1 MAKIWA
7 KIADYIRETDKRLL
21 FLCITATCF
30 GCLSVLSATRYTLSP
45 RQFIMQTVSML
56 LGICA
61 AIFISLFDFETLLKR
76 WYIIGGAGLF
86 LVLLTFIFGTG
97 PAGTDDKAWLNLG
110 ITTFQPSELLK
121 VCFII
126 TFSYHL
132 SKVADKINKLTT
144 LIPVCVHAGIPV
156 ALIHFQGDDGT
167 ALVFAVMAICMM
179 WAAGVDKKYFL
190 ILLGVLVVAAPFIY
204 FFVMNPDQQARIRLL
219 FDIDADLQGDGWQ
232 QWRGRIA
239 LAGGGFFGQGLFKG
253 TLTQM
258 GPLGVPEGYNDF
270 IFVTIGE
277 EWGFLGCLVVVALLF
292 LICLR
297 CVSIAKQTRKLS
309 GKLICIG
316 FFGLLLAQ
324 TVINLGMCLSILPVI
339 GITLPFFSAGG
350 TSLACLYVG
359 VGELLSVYIHRNS
372 RMLYLHD

>member
-1 MAKIWA
+1 MSKIWTR
-7 KIADYIRETDKRLL
+7 IADYIRETDKRLL

-30 GCLSVLSATRYTLSP
+30 GCVAVLSATRYTLSA
-45 RQFIMQTVSML
+45 RYFIMQTLSMV
-56 LGICA
+56 LGVCA

-76 WYIIGGAGLF
+76 WYIIGGAGLL
-86 LVLLTFIFGTG
+86 LVLLTFVIGTG

-110 ITTFQPSELLK
+110 FTTFQPSELLK

-126 TFSYHL
+126 TFAYHL
-132 SKVADKINKLTT
+132 SKVADKINKLDR
-144 LIPVCVHAGIPV
+144 LIPVCIHAGIPV
-156 ALIHFQGDDGT
+156 VLIHFQGDDGT
-167 ALVFAVMAICMM
+167 ALVFAVMAVCMM
-179 WAAGVDKKYFL
+179 WAAGVNKKYFL
-190 ILLGVLVVAAPFIY
+190 ILLAVLVVAAPFIY
-204 FFVMNPDQQARIRLL
+204 FFVMNADQQARIRLL
-219 FDIDADLQGDGWQ
+219 FDLDADLQGDGWQ

-277 EWGFLGCLVVVALLF
+277 EWGFLGCMVVVTLLV
-292 LICLR
+292 LICVR

-309 GKLICIG
+309 GKLICVG

-324 TVINLGMCLSILPVI
+324 IIINLGMCLSILPVI

-350 TSLACLYVG
+350 TSLACLYIG

-372 RMLYLHD
+372 RMLYLHE

>member
-7 KIADYIRETDKRLL
+7 RIADYIRETDKRLL
-21 FLCITATCF
+21 FLCIFATCL
-30 GCLSVLSATRYTLSP
+30 GCVAVLSATRYTLSA
-45 RQFIMQTVSML
+45 RYFIMQTVSML

-61 AIFISLFDFETLLKR
+61 AIFISLFDYETLLKR

-110 ITTFQPSELLK
+110 FTTFQPSELLK

-126 TFSYHL
+126 TFAYHL
-132 SKVADKINKLTT
+132 SKVADKINKIEH
-144 LIPVCVHAGIPV
+144 LIPVCIHAGIPV
-156 ALIHFQGDDGT
+156 VLIHFQGDDGT
-167 ALVFAVMAICMM
+167 ALVFAAMSLCMM
-179 WAAGVDKKYFL
+179 WAAGVNKKYFL
-190 ILLGVLVVAAPFIY
+190 ILLAVLVVAAPFIY
-204 FFVMNPDQQARIRLL
+204 FFIMNADQQARIRLL
-219 FDIDADLQGDGWQ
+219 FDLDADLQGDGWQ

-253 TLTQM
+253 PLTQM

-277 EWGFLGCLVVVALLF
+277 EWVFLGCIAVVTLLV
-292 LICLR
+292 LICVR
-297 CVSIAKQTRKLS
+297 CISIAKQTRKLS
-309 GKLICIG
+309 GKLICVG

-324 TVINLGMCLSILPVI
+324 IIINLGMCLSILPVI

-350 TSLACLYVG
+350 TSLACLYIG

-372 RMLYLHD
+372 RMLYLHE